1 MIMIM
6 TMTMMT
12 MHEIMTRRE
21 WDLKSLFPNSK
32 TRMGTSGGE
41 RAFTQALGR
50 GNDLF
55 IIASLSYVFEEVDQ
69 VLSFYTTGQLLTN

>member
-1 MIMIM
+1 
-6 TMTMMT
+6 
-12 MHEIMTRRE
+12 
-21 WDLKSLFPNSK
+21 
-32 TRMGTSGGE
+32 MGTSGGE